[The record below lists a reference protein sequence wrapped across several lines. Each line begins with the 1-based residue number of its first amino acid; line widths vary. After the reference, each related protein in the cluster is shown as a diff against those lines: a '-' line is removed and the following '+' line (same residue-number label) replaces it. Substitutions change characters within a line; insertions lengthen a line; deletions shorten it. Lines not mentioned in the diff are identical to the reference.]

1 MNARSTDQAGTDTR
15 NRIVEAAS
23 RLFHERG
30 YGATGIAT
38 VLKAARVN
46 TGSLYH
52 AFDGKDAVLIGV
64 LERHVERLGP
74 TVIDPV
80 EGAAE
85 DPIERVFALFALYRR
100 NLSMSGFRD
109 GCPVGNL
116 ALEIGDE
123 LPAARG
129 LIERYFG
136 RWTDAVRRWL
146 EAAGDRLPADLDRAG
161 LARHVL
167 SLVQGA
173 IMQARAAGRPEPFD
187 ATVDH
192 LREHFKLLEERAS
205 RERGE
210 EPTGGTGRADDRRQ
224 APRRLE
230 WRSW

>member
-1 MNARSTDQAGTDTR
+1 LNGRSTDQAGTDTR
-15 NRIVEAAS
+15 NRLVEAAS
-23 RLFHERG
+23 RLFHVRG

-64 LERHVERLGP
+64 LERHLERLGP
-74 TVIDPV
+74 TVVDPV
-80 EGAAE
+80 EGTAD

-123 LPAARG
+123 LPEARR
-129 LIERYFG
+129 LIEQYFG
-136 RWTDAVRRWL
+136 KWTDAVRRWL

-161 LARHVL
+161 LSRHVL
-167 SLVQGA
+167 SLLQGA
-173 IMQARAAGRPEPFD
+173 LMQARAAGGPEAFD
-187 ATVDH
+187 TTVDQ
-192 LREHFKLLEERAS
+192 LRGHVRLLEERAC

-210 EPTGGTGRADDRRQ
+210 EPNAGTGGADDRRQ